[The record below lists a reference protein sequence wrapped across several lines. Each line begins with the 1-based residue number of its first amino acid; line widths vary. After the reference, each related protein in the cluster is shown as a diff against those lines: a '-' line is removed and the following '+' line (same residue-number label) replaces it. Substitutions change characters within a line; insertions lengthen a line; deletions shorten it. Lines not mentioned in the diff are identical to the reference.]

1 MREIHLPFFFGPPE
15 YCTANAMRLVVKKCQ
30 LKQRSLTHACF
41 RAAPPHL
48 PPPTGGQVYKCRPA
62 GPTGSVLPSPMTSLC
77 CFSHTRSLV
86 HCAPA
91 SLSLLRHARHVPP
104 TDTLHLLFPLPEM
117 LFPQHIHKVGFLL
130 SYRSA
135 LKTHFLIDAFSGH
148 LN

>member
-15 YCTANAMRLVVKKCQ
+15 YCTANAMRLVVNKCQ

-48 PPPTGGQVYKCRPA
+48 PPPTRGQVYKCGPA
-62 GPTGSVLPSPMTSLC
+62 GPTGSVLPSPITSLC